1 METLLKIKVEKSGFK
16 QNYLAEQ
23 IGVKPNYFYMC
34 MKGLRQLSKDKQDKL
49 KILLS

>member
-1 METLLKIKVEKSGFK
+1 METLLKIKIKESGLK
-16 QNYLAEQ
+16 QSFLAEK

-49 KILLS
+49 KSILS